1 MAVFSRIV
9 VLAACVVSS
18 ALFVDATTPNVN
30 AGGQVTA
37 RHLKHPQPRAH
48 HAHVAH
54 GHAARSSKKRSADK
68 KRACAAKN
76 DAIKSLSATVTTTKS
91 HTTTTTKKEA
101 TTTTKKTTTKAAT
114 ATPKPDTGNNL
125 PAPTGGKAGLAWND
139 GNEPFMK
146 NLLTTGKVTW
156 CYTWSPWTPGGD
168 CEFVP
173 MLWSGKQI
181 NDWNK
186 NVAGKTSFKNV
197 LAFNEP
203 EIGGQS
209 EMSVGEAVDLWYQ
222 YIKPM
227 KARHGAPAV
236 TTSPKGIAWIKD
248 FMNQCGD
255 SCDIDF
261 LCFHYY
267 GMDPD
272 DFISTIKSLHSQF
285 PGKPIWV
292 TEWACQN
299 YGSNQDKQCSLS
311 TIKSFM
317 AKTQAFLDGADYVE
331 RYAWFGA
338 LTEFPG
344 NFNTQNRII
353 TTSGALNDL
362 GRQYIAW

>member
-76 DAIKSLSATVTTTKS
+76 DGKSLTTTTSKPQ
-91 HTTTTTKKEA
+91 TTTTTKKEA
-101 TTTTKKTTTKAAT
+101 TTTTTTKKTTTTKAAT
-114 ATPKPDTGNNL
+114 ATQKPDTGDNL

-139 GNEPFMK
+139 GNKSFMD
-146 NLLTTGKVTW
+146 NLLDTGKVTW
-156 CYTWSPWTPGGD
+156 CYTWSPWTPGRD

-181 NDWNK
+181 SDWNK
-186 NVAGKTSFKNV
+186 NVAGKSFKNV

-203 EIGGQS
+203 EISGQS
-209 EMSVGEAVDLWYQ
+209 EMSVGEAVDLWWK
-222 YIKPM
+222 YIQPM
-227 KARHGAPAV
+227 NARHGSPAV
-236 TTSPKGIAWIKD
+236 TTSPKGLDWLSD
-248 FMNQCGD
+248 FLNQCNG
-255 SCDIDF
+255 CDVDF
-261 LCFHYY
+261 ICVHYY

-272 DFISTIKSLHSQF
+272 DFIKTIQNVHSRF
-285 PGKPIWV
+285 GGKKIWV

-317 AKTQAFLDGADYVE
+317 AATQAFLDGASYVE

-338 LTEFPG
+338 LTQFPG
-344 NFNTQNRII
+344 NFNTQNRLIS
-353 TTSGALNDL
+353 TSGGLTDL